1 MATVRGLVLI
11 ESIVFKISSVS
22 VVLLID
28 DSVCSLAVF
37 VLVVWLLLVE
47 LIMPIRVEL
56 SLEFSELLSVF
67 WLTPSFWIL
76 MDSFP
81 IFWLIMGALISS
93 STLIFSSTF
102 WARLAL
108 LSAFCSISPVFIF
121 SRFWLICWRWM
132 LIDL

>member
-108 LSAFCSISPVFIF
+108 L
-121 SRFWLICWRWM
+121 
-132 LIDL
+132 